1 MNVALQL
8 FLGVVSCVVLI
19 LLARRLSP
27 KLELRL
33 YAVSLIIAA
42 LIYVGFTARGA
53 TFAWLALEVAGAA
66 VFTLLALLG
75 LKISA
80 LILAFAWALHA
91 AWDVLLHKLLDAAFV
106 PDWYPLTCL
115 SFDLLLAG
123 YLVGQAFLPVKRVP
137 AR

>member
-1 MNVALQL
+1 MHVALQL
-8 FLGVVSCVVLI
+8 LLGAISCLVLI

-27 KLELRL
+27 KHELRL
-33 YAVSLIIAA
+33 YAIALIIAA

-53 TFAWLALEVAGAA
+53 TLSWLVLELTGLM

-80 LILAFAWALHA
+80 LMLAFAWALHA
-91 AWDVLLHKLLDAAFV
+91 AWDVLLHKLFDVAFV

-123 YLVGQAFLPVKRVP
+123 YLAGQAFLPVKRAS